1 MGDHIQLTKKEDAK
15 EKKNCNFPPYPED
28 VNHLRQPLVL
38 LDNRVSVYNCNLE

>member
-28 VNHLRQPLVL
+28 VNHLSTTISTPGQQG
-38 LDNRVSVYNCNLE
+38 